1 MTLDNILCMGGRVE
15 RKRKKERRELLWW
28 YFGGYLE
35 EFLTVGITIC
45 LFFFPL
51 GKNLHMT

>member
-15 RKRKKERRELLWW
+15 RKRKKERRELLGW
-28 YFGGYLE
+28 YFRGYLE

-45 LFFFPL
+45 LFFSL
-51 GKNLHMT
+51 LVKISI